1 MSCLVTN
8 LYNYMPLILF
18 VCFCVCVFL
27 CVFLYVFSFF
37 SLFLFLVKSFSIVY
51 FCILLLP
58 LVVNKAYQ

>member
-37 SLFLFLVKSFSIVY
+37 SLFFLVKSFSIVY

-58 LVVNKAYQ
+58 FVVNKAYQ